1 MSLLLSY
8 SKLLYQ
14 IILTVEV
21 TEIYNYSLVDGHSSQ
36 ENYVLSVDTSI
47 DTKGA
52 RYLLILSI
60 IFLLC
65 LAFVIFP
72 ACLLLLYPF
81 GIFQRLLS
89 KCTSNRFRIILH
101 IFIEKFQSCY
111 RDGPDSAKG
120 IRSFSGFYFL
130 LRLVIYLANLIN
142 RSTFHFEMWFV
153 CGFVLSVAALL
164 IALCRPYK
172 ETTINV
178 VDSIF
183 LTHLATICYIASS
196 NNEGRIYVNFIQT
209 VIAFPFVIFSLTIA
223 YRIVRGICNNC
234 KVHFLKRLFWWR
246 FFKASGYDGL
256 PTID

>member
-1 MSLLLSY
+1 MVMALMNIMY
-8 SKLLYQ
+8 
-14 IILTVEV
+14 ILKA
-21 TEIYNYSLVDGHSSQ
+21 
-36 ENYVLSVDTSI
+36 DTSI
-47 DTKGA
+47 DKKST
-52 RYLLILSI
+52 RYILILSI
-60 IFLLC
+60 IVLLC
-65 LAFVIFP
+65 LSFVSFP
-72 ACLLLLYPF
+72 AYLLLLYPV

-101 IFIEKFQSCY
+101 IFVEKFQSCY
-111 RDGPDSAKG
+111 RDGLDSAKG

-130 LRLVIYLANLIN
+130 LRFAVYLARPIN
-142 RSTFHFEMWFV
+142 ISTFHFEMRLV
-153 CGFVLSVAALL
+153 RGFVLSVAALL

-172 ETTINV
+172 ETTMNV

-183 LTHLATICYIASS
+183 LTHMATICYIASS
-196 NNEGRIYVNFIQT
+196 NNEGRIYVNFFQT

-256 PTID
+256 PTTDNMDQQQDVNIQSKATYGTMISGLP